1 MWNFC
6 EEEGPHSDQV
16 LMSPTRTHLFLAVLF
31 VSAMSD
37 AGSAEPSS
45 AGETAIEECPALK
58 DITVLTYN
66 IAWGGDGGKNLES
79 IQRWITGFGKGFD
92 VIALNECN
100 AMDKNGKLQSFAEAS
115 GFSFSVLLRA
125 RTGYHLGIM
134 SQRPILVN
142 QTKAHPY
149 HHGLL
154 EVETFGVRFLVTH
167 LSPASSDARLAEC
180 MDLSSRI
187 SELTVEGVPT
197 ILLGDLN
204 TLSPL
209 DKEQHIA
216 SHLAQSLAANDRLKK
231 KFLRQGAAGL
241 EIDYRPM
248 QTLLDAGFLDLSLAD
263 DSHRPGSTDGARCD
277 LDPEE
282 KGSGSSACTVP
293 TLNHLD
299 PMHAAQMRL
308 DYTLGNAH
316 AHART
321 ACRSVTVRDSRT
333 DVNSDHY
340 PVRAVLAQSLSAGDR
355 KSVV

>member
-1 MWNFC
+1 
-6 EEEGPHSDQV
+6 
-16 LMSPTRTHLFLAVLF
+16 
-31 VSAMSD
+31 MSD

-340 PVRAVLAQSLSAGDR
+340 PVRAVLAQSLSAGHACARTSTAFVSEHLVLDPAP
-355 KSVV
+355 